1 MFSLQLKRMVIKIK
15 NIIIRKATLEDLN
28 SIQNLNN
35 NLFELE
41 YKNFDDTLK
50 LGWPF
55 EEDGRKY
62 FEDMINNEIVFVAV
76 DNESI
81 VGYLAGSI
89 CEQISYITETFAELD
104 NMCID
109 DDYRRFGIGTLLI
122 NSFKDYCRERNIQN
136 IKVTASAKNS
146 RAIQFYI
153 KNVFE
158 DYDITLKCK
167 I

>member
-1 MFSLQLKRMVIKIK
+1 MESI
-15 NIIIRKATLEDLN
+15 NIRIATINDLN
-28 SIQNLNN
+28 AVQELNN
-35 NLFELE
+35 SLFELE
-41 YKNFDDTLK
+41 FNNFDDTLK
-50 LGWPF
+50 VGWPF
-55 EEDGRKY
+55 EKDGKEY
-62 FEDMINNEIVFVAV
+62 FEYMIENEIVFVAEV
-76 DNESI
+76 EEKI

-109 DDYRRFGIGTLLI
+109 DKYRRFGIGTLLI
-122 NSFKDYCRERNIQN
+122 NEFKKYCKEKNIQN

-153 KNVFE
+153 KNGFE
-158 DYDITLKCK
+158 DYNVTFKYK

>member
-1 MFSLQLKRMVIKIK
+1 MKKI
-15 NIIIRKATLEDLN
+15 NIRKANLEDLN
-28 SIQNLNN
+28 AIQQLNN

-41 YKNFDDTLK
+41 FNNFDETLK
-50 LGWPF
+50 QGWTF
-55 EEDGRKY
+55 EKEGKEY
-62 FEDMINNEIVFVAV
+62 FEYMIKNEIVFVA
-76 DNESI
+76 ELEEKI

-109 DDYRRFGIGTLLI
+109 DEYRRFGIGTLLI
-122 NSFKDYCRERNIQN
+122 NEFKKYCKGKNIQN

-146 RAIQFYI
+146 RAIQFYV
-153 KNVFE
+153 KNGFE
-158 DYDITLKCK
+158 DYNITLKYK